1 MKDSMLAAASML
13 FLTNARQQAITLK
26 PVHSTSLSGYVWRK
40 IFLKGGKRRAP

>member
-13 FLTNARQQAITLK
+13 FLNARQQAITLK

-40 IFLKGGKRRAP
+40 IFLKGGKRRAF